1 MKNVNVLLISFLAFC
16 SNAAEVKYTLT
27 QMEKNKGLYL
37 TCINKISLDS
47 NNELIFEGKREKKV
61 NITSN
66 TIKSVMNNIK
76 SSVTDPECTFVHSK
90 EEVEAYFTFDEDFR
104 TRPFESNGMLQVMA
118 WQRNKFKQNVCLSN
132 VKNETEFASVLFD
145 ADYCLK
151 KIVLGKKLVGVRKMN
166 SFTGYLQL
174 MIMDKMESKSF
185 VRGIGYESIFRLLPD
200 TVFLNIDQGKS
211 YEVTRAKF
219 KLVPL
224 NLSDS
229 LGYNKIEWEW
239 AKTFNT
245 NYDKIIDK
253 HDELKK
259 VNELFKLY
267 VLLKT
272 CINKDLLPQSD
283 ENSVRKVAE
292 TIKSIKFSQLIE
304 YSDPLINM
312 PTRLF
317 FQWLLISGGVS
328 FDLTNAVIVKKSISR
343 IQ

>member
-1 MKNVNVLLISFLAFC
+1 MKNVNVFIVSFLVFC

-27 QMEKNKGLYL
+27 QMEQNTGLYL
-37 TCINKISLDS
+37 TSINKISLDS
-47 NNELIFEGKREKKV
+47 NNELVFEGKREKNV
-61 NITSN
+61 IINGN

-76 SSVTDPECTFVHSK
+76 NFVADPECSFVHSK
-90 EEVEAYFTFDEDFR
+90 EEVEAYNTFDENFR
-104 TRPFESNGMLQVMA
+104 TRPIESNGMLQVMA
-118 WQRNKFKQNVCLSN
+118 WQRNKFQQNVNLAN
-132 VKNETEFASVLFD
+132 VKNETEIASVLFD

-174 MIMDKMESKSF
+174 LIMDKMESKSF
-185 VRGIGYESIFRLLPD
+185 VRGIGYESIFRLVPD

-211 YEVTRAKF
+211 YEVTLAKF
-219 KLVPL
+219 KFVPL
-224 NLSDS
+224 NQSDTNE
-229 LGYNKIEWEW
+229 YTKIESEW
-239 AKTFNT
+239 AKTFNA

-253 HDELKK
+253 HNELKK
-259 VNELFKLY
+259 VNEIFKLY

-272 CINKDLLPQSD
+272 CINKDLLPKSD

-304 YSDPLINM
+304 SSDPLINM

-317 FQWLLISGGVS
+317 FQWLLISGGIS
-328 FDLTNAVIVKKSISR
+328 FDLTNAVIVKNSKSLL
-343 IQ
+343 Q